1 MSTKI
6 LVLSDTHG
14 HVEEIVDIINQAK
27 GIDRIIHLGDLTVDA
42 EEIEARTGRSVLWVR
57 GNNDILDRNSS
68 DERMLTIEGFRIL
81 LIHGHFLGVRLSP
94 VRACDYAKEKHADIV
109 LYGHTHCFEQGE
121 RDGIYYLNPGALSW
135 PRDGHRSYAY
145 LTLSRG
151 KRPIIEQIPID

>member
-14 HVEEIVDIINQAK
+14 HVEEIVDIINQSK

-42 EEIEARTGRSVLWVR
+42 EEIEARTGRRVLWVR
-57 GNNDILDRNSS
+57 GNNDILDRDSS
-68 DERMLTIEGFRIL
+68 DERLLTIEGFRLL
-81 LIHGHFLGVRLSP
+81 LIHGHFLGVRLGP
-94 VRACDYAKEKHADIV
+94 ARACDYAKENHANMV
-109 LYGHTHCFEQGE
+109 LYGHTHRFEYGE

-135 PRDGHRSYAY
+135 PRDGHRGYAY

-151 KRPIIEQIPID
+151 ERPKVERILLD